1 MKAKSVYISGAISD
15 VENWQENFIEA
26 EKKLEAMQFKR
37 IVNPIAVAV
46 RIDSIFTL
54 NRRNPTYADYMKADI
69 KELIKC
75 DCICMLPNWKSSNGA
90 KLEYRIAKAL
100 NMQIIF
106 L

>member
-1 MKAKSVYISGAISD
+1 MKAKSVYISGAISG

-26 EKKLEAMQFKR
+26 EKKLETMQFSV
-37 IVNPIAVAV
+37 IVNPLAIAKQ
-46 RIDSIFTL
+46 IDSIFSCSGKK
-54 NRRNPTYADYMKADI
+54 PTYADYMKADI

-75 DCICMLPNWKSSNGA
+75 DCICMLPNWKTSKGA

-100 NMQIIF
+100 DMQIIF